1 MRLITKMYSHQVKA
15 VEKLKKI
22 KIGAAY
28 MEMGTGKTRVALE
41 LINIRLNKGRIDH
54 VIWLCPCSVKENLR
68 RDIIKHTGE
77 EQNIITICGI
87 ETLSTSIKTNSY
99 LLELVKNK
107 RCYLIVDESNLVKN
121 HKAKRTQNI
130 IRLSEYCTYKLILN
144 GTPVTR
150 NEADLF
156 AQWYLLD
163 WRVLGYKS
171 YWSFSANHLEFDD
184 YGRLR
189 KCLNVDYL
197 VEKIGP
203 YSYQVKKE
211 ECLDLPP
218 KTYEKVYYELTNQQ
232 YEHYLNVADELM
244 FSLDEFQPWT
254 IYRMLTALQDVIS
267 GMYVNTSK
275 ENIQTTPYFDN
286 PLENPR
292 IKKLLELLDGLE
304 EKTIIF
310 CKYQQEINDI
320 TNIINSKYGKDTAVP
335 FTGDLTQKKRQNN
348 LDLFQTTSQYLVAN
362 KQCGAYGLNLQ
373 FCSYIIFYSNDWNY
387 GTRSQAEDR
396 VHRIGQT
403 ENVHIVDICAADT
416 LDERILKCLD
426 KKENLVDSIRE
437 EIEKNKDKEDKLYSW
452 ITKKDWRKRKYSLKI
467 KNKDKEDLYENL

>member
-320 TNIINSKYGKDTAVP
+320 TNIINQMYGKNKAVEY
-335 FTGDLTQKKRQNN
+335 TGELSQKKRQKN
-348 LDLFQTTSQYLVAN
+348 LDLFQTTSQYLIAN

-373 FCSYIIFYSNDWNY
+373 FCSYIIFYSNDWDY
-387 GTRSQAEDR
+387 GTRIQAEDR
-396 VHRIGQT
+396 VHRIGQN
-403 ENVHIVDICAADT
+403 ENVHIVDICASDT

>member
-320 TNIINSKYGKDTAVP
+320 TNIINQMYGKNKAVEY
-335 FTGDLTQKKRQNN
+335 TGELSQKKRQKN
-348 LDLFQTTSQYLVAN
+348 LDLFQTTSQYLIAN

-373 FCSYIIFYSNDWNY
+373 FCSYIIFYSNDWDY
-387 GTRSQAEDR
+387 GTRIQAEDR
-396 VHRIGQT
+396 VHRIGQN
-403 ENVHIVDICAADT
+403 ENVHIVDICASDT

-426 KKENLVDSIRE
+426 KKENLVDSIKYKIE
-437 EIEKNKDKEDKLYSW
+437 ENKDKAYSW
-452 ITKKDWRKRKYSLKI
+452 ITKK
-467 KNKDKEDLYENL
+467 KEDLYEDLYR

>member
-320 TNIINSKYGKDTAVP
+320 TNIINQMYGKNKAVEY
-335 FTGDLTQKKRQNN
+335 TGELSQKKRQKN
-348 LDLFQTTSQYLVAN
+348 LDLFQTTSQYLIAN

-373 FCSYIIFYSNDWNY
+373 FCSYIIFYSNDWDY
-387 GTRSQAEDR
+387 GTRIQAEDR
-396 VHRIGQT
+396 VHRIGQN
-403 ENVHIVDICAADT
+403 ENVHIVDICASDT

-426 KKENLVDSIRE
+426 KKENLVDSIR
-437 EIEKNKDKEDKLYSW
+437 
-452 ITKKDWRKRKYSLKI
+452 
-467 KNKDKEDLYENL
+467 

>member
-310 CKYQQEINDI
+310 CKYLEKLNDN
-320 TNIINSKYGKDTAVP
+320 TYIIKKMYGKNKAVEY
-335 FTGDLTQKKRQNN
+335 TGELSQKKRQKN
-348 LDLFQTTSQYLVAN
+348 LDLFQTTSQYLIAN

-373 FCSYIIFYSNDWNY
+373 FCSYIIFYSNDWDY
-387 GTRSQAEDR
+387 GTRIQAEDR
-396 VHRIGQT
+396 VHRIGQN
-403 ENVHIVDICAADT
+403 ENVHIVDICASDT

-426 KKENLVDSIRE
+426 KKENLVDSIRC
-437 EIEKNKDKEDKLYSW
+437 EIEENKDKAYSW
-452 ITKKDWRKRKYSLKI
+452 ITKK
-467 KNKDKEDLYENL
+467 KEDLYEDLYR

>member
-320 TNIINSKYGKDTAVP
+320 TNIINQMYGKNKAVEY
-335 FTGDLTQKKRQNN
+335 TGELSQKKRQKN
-348 LDLFQTTSQYLVAN
+348 LDLFQTTSQYLIAN

-373 FCSYIIFYSNDWNY
+373 FCSYIIFYSNDWDY
-387 GTRSQAEDR
+387 GTRIQAEDR
-396 VHRIGQT
+396 VHRIGQN
-403 ENVHIVDICAADT
+403 ENVHIVDICASDT

-437 EIEKNKDKEDKLYSW
+437 EIEENKDKAYSW
-452 ITKKDWRKRKYSLKI
+452 ITKK
-467 KNKDKEDLYENL
+467 KEDLYEDLYR

>member
-304 EKTIIF
+304 EETIIF

-320 TNIINSKYGKDTAVP
+320 TNIINQMYGKNKAVEY
-335 FTGDLTQKKRQNN
+335 TGELSQKKRQKN
-348 LDLFQTTSQYLVAN
+348 LDLFQTTSQYLIAN

-373 FCSYIIFYSNDWNY
+373 FCSYIIFYSNDWDY
-387 GTRSQAEDR
+387 GTRIQAEDR
-396 VHRIGQT
+396 VHRIGQN
-403 ENVHIVDICAADT
+403 ENVHIVDICASDT

-426 KKENLVDSIRE
+426 KKENLVDSIRC
-437 EIEKNKDKEDKLYSW
+437 EIEENKDKAYSW
-452 ITKKDWRKRKYSLKI
+452 ITKK
-467 KNKDKEDLYENL
+467 KEDLYEDLYR

>member
-1 MRLITKMYSHQVKA
+1 MYSHQVKA

-320 TNIINSKYGKDTAVP
+320 TNIINQMYGKNKAVEY
-335 FTGDLTQKKRQNN
+335 TGELSQKKRQKN
-348 LDLFQTTSQYLVAN
+348 LDLFQTTSQYLIAN

-373 FCSYIIFYSNDWNY
+373 FCSYIIFYSNDWDY
-387 GTRSQAEDR
+387 GTRIQAEDR
-396 VHRIGQT
+396 VHRIGQN
-403 ENVHIVDICAADT
+403 ENVHIVDICASDT

-437 EIEKNKDKEDKLYSW
+437 EIEENKDKEDELYSW

>member
-310 CKYQQEINDI
+310 CKYQSEIEDI

-403 ENVHIVDICAADT
+403 ENVHIVDICASDT

-426 KKENLVDSIRE
+426 KKENLVDSIRC
-437 EIEKNKDKEDKLYSW
+437 EIEENKDKAYSW
-452 ITKKDWRKRKYSLKI
+452 ITKK
-467 KNKDKEDLYENL
+467 KEDLYEDLYR